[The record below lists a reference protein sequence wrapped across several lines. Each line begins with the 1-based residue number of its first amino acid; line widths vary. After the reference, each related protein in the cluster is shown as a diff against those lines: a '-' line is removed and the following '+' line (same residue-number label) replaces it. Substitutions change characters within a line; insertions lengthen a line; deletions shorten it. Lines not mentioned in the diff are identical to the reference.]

1 MLSDKEMDN
10 LIRPE
15 NGKVKLKRVKLDKDK
30 IKEKEEKKKA
40 KLEKKANKGKKN
52 KKETNGEKPKKKK
65 KLFWKIFKVVFFIGL
80 ALFVI
85 GCGVVLYVLKTKDSG
100 HTLG

>member
-30 IKEKEEKKKA
+30 IYSLVSE
-40 KLEKKANKGKKN
+40 
-52 KKETNGEKPKKKK
+52 
-65 KLFWKIFKVVFFIGL
+65 VFR
-80 ALFVI
+80 
-85 GCGVVLYVLKTKDSG
+85 
-100 HTLG
+100 